1 MHNLNQ
7 VDLTELIVMQLTGTF
22 KTLNPQNYV
31 SADFVVSTLEAKLES
46 GIGKRKSKSKVA
58 KNWLTTDDL
67 I

>member
-58 KNWLTTDDL
+58 KNWHTTHDL